1 LKIFNQQQTV
11 PSKVSAFSKPPQA
24 GSMQDNGVLNYLFE
38 PLHLEQPLSSFDPI
52 KEGEAIY
59 QTSTG

>member
-1 LKIFNQQQTV
+1 VQ
-11 PSKVSAFSKPPQA
+11 SKVSAFSKPPQA
-24 GSMQDNGVLNYLFE
+24 GSLLDNGVLHYLFE
-38 PLHLEQPLSSFDPI
+38 PLNLEQPLSSFDPI